1 MDGILNLNKPPGMTS
16 FGVVARVKRLSGEKH
31 TGHAGTLDPLAT
43 GVLPVCLGQATRVIE
58 YLFAET
64 KTYRAEVELGKST
77 DTYDSTGTITR
88 ITDAAAI
95 TQAMVE
101 KALAGFRGTILQIP
115 PMYSAVKHQGKPL
128 YELARSGIEVERKSR
143 TAHIIKLE
151 ITGWQPP
158 VVTLDI
164 DCGKGTYIRSLAHD
178 LGEALGCGANMK
190 SLVRL
195 RVGPFRIEEAL
206 TLPALEEAFQ
216 RGNGQVHLFPVD
228 YVLLAY
234 NAVVVNQEQQCALI
248 HGMPVSLELKVLP
261 VLSENGADNYCR
273 AYTQDG
279 CFLGILR
286 YEKEQWSPDKIFLKQ
301 CYRQSPDAD

>member
-1 MDGILNLNKPPGMTS
+1 MDGILNLNKPAGMTS

-31 TGHAGTLDPLAT
+31 CGHAGTLDPLAT

-77 DTYDSTGTITR
+77 DTYDATGMVTR
-88 ITDAAAI
+88 TADASAVTLTDL
-95 TQAMVE
+95 E
-101 KALAGFRGTILQIP
+101 KALAAFRGTILQVP

-128 YELARSGIEVERKSR
+128 YELARSGLEVERKSR
-143 TAHIIKLE
+143 PAQIFRLE
-151 ITGWQPP
+151 ISHWQPP

-164 DCGKGTYIRSLAHD
+164 DCGKGTYIRCLAND
-178 LGEALGCGANMK
+178 LGEALGCGANMQ

-206 TLPALEEAFQ
+206 TLPELEEAFNKG
-216 RGNGQVHLFPVD
+216 RGEDQLFPVD
-228 YVLLAY
+228 HVLLAY
-234 NAVVVNQEQQCALI
+234 NAVVVNHEQQCSLV
-248 HGMPVSLELKVLP
+248 HGMPVTFTQNPLAGGPEKGMGNL
-261 VLSENGADNYCR
+261 CR

-279 CFLGILR
+279 SFLGMLK
-286 YEKEQWSPDKIFLKQ
+286 YEKERWLPDKIFLRNCCQ
-301 CYRQSPDAD
+301 Q